1 MSKTFWSGPV
11 TKVVASGTLAAS
23 NTQFVGPLP
32 VFPED
37 AWTVVLNGQTLVSSS
52 DNPAAY
58 HYFMLLYNPTD
69 MYIIWNTTVNVGDV
83 LSASI
88 EKVSCVIYE
97 GDESYIDNYKLA
109 ADDPVGTSNALTFS
123 QKLNS
128 LYFHSDLNYLGST
141 QTATTKIVSHP
152 VRTAASASQSKHSG
166 ASYAILKGTQEYTL
180 MSHSG
185 TLDTPF
191 IVQENSNQLMQGLP
205 IQSSGASVRAVGAYN
220 DGSSIKI
227 RETYVTHSDSLPAV
241 NKTYT
246 VYMFDIVSNSNVSA
260 DNTLKITS
268 TNFTAGA
275 GRLDTDKKYIRRE
288 DTNPDF
294 YFSKAKTADVQ
305 RGKLKVVAPSGEV
318 IYNPTMPSPQWGYRH
333 NNAQAGGTN
342 YVYHFPD
349 TNPYN
354 TTLISSVFPTN
365 PLYEGSFGGSTS
377 AQGTTVANWA
387 SSGNSVGIKI

>member
-23 NTQFVGPLP
+23 NTSFVGPLP

-37 AWTVVLNGQTLVSSS
+37 SWTVVLNGQTLTSSA
-52 DNPAAY
+52 DNPNSY
-58 HYFMLLYNPTD
+58 HYFMYLHTATD
-69 MYIIWNTTVNVGDV
+69 MYIIWNTTVNVGDSLV
-83 LSASI
+83 ASV

-109 ADDPVGTSNALTFS
+109 EDDPVGTPNALTFS

-128 LYFHSDLNYLGST
+128 LYFHSDLNYLGNT
-141 QTATTKIVSHP
+141 QTATTTVTHP
-152 VRTAASASQSKHSG
+152 VRTAAPASQSKHAG

-180 MSHSG
+180 LNHSG
-185 TLDTPF
+185 NTDTPF

-205 IQSSGASVRAVGAYN
+205 IQTSGASVRAVGAYN

-227 RETYVTHSDSLPAV
+227 RETYVTHSNSLPAV

-246 VYMFDIVSNSNVSA
+246 VYMFNIVSNTNVSA
-260 DNTLKITS
+260 DNTLKITP

-275 GRLDTDKKYIRRE
+275 GRLNTNKKYIRRE

-305 RGKLKVVAPSGEV
+305 RGKLKVIAPSGEV

-333 NNAQAGGTN
+333 NNAQAGGSN
-342 YVYHFPD
+342 YVYHAPD
-349 TNPYN
+349 TTPYN
-354 TTLISSVFPTN
+354 TTLISSVFPN
-365 PLYEGSFGGSTS
+365 NFLYEGSFGGATS
-377 AQGTTVANWA
+377 AQGTTVANWP
-387 SSGNSVGIKI
+387 SSGNSVGLKI